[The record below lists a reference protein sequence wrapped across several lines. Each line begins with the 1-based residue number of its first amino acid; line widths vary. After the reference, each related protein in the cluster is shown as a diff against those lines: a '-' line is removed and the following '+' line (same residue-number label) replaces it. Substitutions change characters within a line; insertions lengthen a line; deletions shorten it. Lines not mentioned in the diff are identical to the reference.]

1 MRKGRIVCVALSE
14 CFFMFA
20 VAFDGSVYRKCGK
33 SAHSRVVTYQIS
45 LIFSLTFY
53 SFPYPLSFK
62 SSPQ

>member
-1 MRKGRIVCVALSE
+1 MRKGRIVCVVLSE

-45 LIFSLTFY
+45 LIFFPDILQFSIP
-53 SFPYPLSFK
+53 SFL
-62 SSPQ
+62 